1 MSRTNLRRR
10 VATIEARSHRP
21 PIAAH
26 ELAQLIVD
34 ASSEVLDEI
43 VRVSHPLLNNSAAS
57 EGRSEMMRCSRC
69 GHAGSFSKPKPPK
82 SAPKVTPWDPES
94 ESVTVRQLREG
105 FDRATLIILEDA
117 INLASF
123 ALDPSAELLM
133 ADCLICGHP
142 KPQLVPEPGSA
153 SPQTPI

>member
-1 MSRTNLRRR
+1 MSRHSIRKRL
-10 VATIEARSHRP
+10 ASIESRFHRP
-21 PIAAH
+21 PITAH

-34 ASSEVLDEI
+34 ASSKVLDEI
-43 VRVSHPLLNNSAAS
+43 VQVSHPLLNNSAAS
-57 EGRSEMMRCSRC
+57 EVRSEIMRCSRC
-69 GHAGSFSKPKPPK
+69 GHAGSFSKPKPAK

-94 ESVTVRQLREG
+94 ESVTVRQLRDG
-105 FDRATLIILEDA
+105 FDRATLIILEAA